1 MGATITSSKIQSISK
16 PQAELSVRDTDRW
29 RCEGGRPAIIGGKT
43 SGGLQDPNRA
53 EQLARPSTGQGEQK
67 ATIGTTVAVGG
78 RHAWK
83 NIGSFPKQKTTPH
96 SLSSDIRGATSF
108 IPNRSSFRWSGVFD
122 QSIPTGCDAHNHG
135 SRYRSVRLQLRPSQ
149 YQARSPLLRPS
160 QYQARSPLA
169 SHVFGSRE
177 PTTQTDA
184 PVPSLQQMSVSE
196 SAMRRTTAIMLQLH
210 PSRG

>member
-1 MGATITSSKIQSISK
+1 MGSPAEEGSPWGPRSRPVRFNRFPSHKPNCRFGIPTGGDAKVGDRPSMAERHLVVFETQTEPGNWLDRVLVKGSRK
-16 PQAELSVRDTDRW
+16 PQSGPLSLL
-29 RCEGGRPAIIGGKT
+29 EGGTPGRI
-43 SGGLQDPNRA
+43 S
-53 EQLARPSTGQGEQK
+53 
-67 ATIGTTVAVGG
+67 AVSQNC
-78 RHAWK
+78 H
-83 NIGSFPKQKTTPH
+83 QKTTPH

-108 IPNRSSFRWSGVFD
+108 IPNRLSFRWSVVFD

-135 SRYRSVRLQLRPSQ
+135 SRYRSVRLQ
-149 YQARSPLLRPS
+149 LRPS